1 MIVVVWC
8 YWFYCLA
15 ICGCGKLPSTAKCR
29 QVRRE
34 TICYRGHCQKNMTQN
49 CQKKYDT
56 NLPEKY
62 DTKWWDN
69 YDTKL
74 IEKYDTNLAEKNMT
88 GNCQKYLYK
97 ILRKI
102 WHKITQQMWQSDDDL
117 GADVDDDDDLNDVL
131 SERGGWG
138 GFWAQMVG
146 LGMCTCDQTAIDWA
160 AKCKMQNVIHLQKEK
175 GKSALTVCARHTFV
189 WNKLLVYTCVDHCK
203 IQYLCNA
210 LKNSFKLG
218 RIMHSHAVQI
228 MHLGTGLGAAAHR
241 EGEFQTMQLSV
252 AGSFRAP
259 LFKIKETTT
268 IEFSETRSFLLWV
281 SKFSNPSPVLI
292 FYSKRP
298 RFAGE
303 RKIILNFSSERNFC
317 GVRWQQSIRSK
328 WQVCNCVRIR

>member
-1 MIVVVWC
+1 MLLVLLLGHLWLWEAAVYGQVPPSQEGNNLLPRPLPEK
-8 YWFYCLA
+8 YDT
-15 ICGCGKLPSTAKCR
+15 KLS
-29 QVRRE
+29 E
-34 TICYRGHCQKNMTQN
+34 
-49 CQKKYDT
+49 KYDT

-88 GNCQKYLYK
+88 RNCQKYLYK

-117 GADVDDDDDLNDVL
+117 GADVDDDDLNDVL

-146 LGMCTCDQTAIDWA
+146 LGMCTCAQTAIDWA

-175 GKSALTVCARHTFV
+175 GKSALTVCARHTWA

-228 MHLGTGLGAAAHR
+228 VHMGTGLGA
-241 EGEFQTMQLSV
+241 G
-252 AGSFRAP
+252 AP
-259 LFKIKETTT
+259 CTPWRRIPNYA
-268 IEFSETRSFLLWV
+268 IISSR
-281 SKFSNPSPVLI
+281 KFSGTTVQN
-292 FYSKRP
+292 
-298 RFAGE
+298 
-303 RKIILNFSSERNFC
+303 
-317 GVRWQQSIRSK
+317 
-328 WQVCNCVRIR
+328 